1 MAFTK
6 DDVDA
11 IDAGI
16 ASGELT
22 VEIDGRKVSYRSIP
36 ELKRAKAH
44 ILENLSVS
52 ELSNLGIHRIRSRRP
67 RAFRLV
73 VGKGT

>member
-11 IDAGI
+11 IDAAIG
-16 ASGELT
+16 SGELT
-22 VEIDGRKVSYRSIP
+22 VKIDGREVSYRSIP

-44 ILENLSVS
+44 ILENLSDS
-52 ELSNLGIHRIRSRRP
+52 ELSNLGINRTRSRRP
-67 RAFRLV
+67 RAYRLV
-73 VGKGT
+73 VRKGA

>member
-6 DDVDA
+6 DDIDA
-11 IDAGI
+11 IDAAI

-22 VEIDGRKVSYRSIP
+22 VDYGDRKVGYRSISD
-36 ELKRAKAH
+36 LKRAKAH

-52 ELSNLGIHRIRSRRP
+52 ELSNLGINRTRSRRP
-67 RAFRLV
+67 RAYRLV
-73 VGKGT
+73 VSKGA